1 MRGRCLFQGPLYL
14 LLACG
19 ALVCAR
25 VQAQPA
31 PVASPAPAQATP
43 IAPAATPSATPP
55 TEASSAAGSE
65 AEPQGDPA
73 SVERAKQHFRQAVA
87 FAEAGDCGAAI
98 VEFEAAY
105 QLVPR
110 PNALYNIAQCQER
123 LFRYDLAIRYH
134 ERYLQEAPLDAP
146 DRPAVNAALSTLR
159 NLLGTVMVRSN
170 VPAEVWVDD
179 RLAGQAPGDVLMP
192 SGGHS
197 LELRAKG
204 YIPARTEVRLVG
216 RQRIELTLE
225 LEKAQTTIEVTE
237 TTGLDPTLFWIGTGA
252 TAVTALI
259 GAVFAGRVV
268 SLKDDALELP
278 EVHPDRSE
286 RREEVENAELTAD
299 IFFASAALL
308 AVGTTIVAFVTDW
321 DGEQPPRTDGEQD
334 SGAASLRMTPWVARD
349 GAGLQL
355 GGAL

>member
-1 MRGRCLFQGPLYL
+1 MRGECVIRGPLYL
-14 LLACG
+14 LIACG

-25 VQAQPA
+25 VEAQPA
-31 PVASPAPAQATP
+31 PLANPAPAQATP
-43 IAPAATPSATPP
+43 AAPAATPSAPP
-55 TEASSAAGSE
+55 PAEASSAPGSTAASQDDPVS
-65 AEPQGDPA
+65 AE
-73 SVERAKQHFRQAVA
+73 AKQHFRQAVA

-105 QLVPR
+105 ELVPR

-123 LFRYDLAIRYH
+123 LFRYDLAIRYY

-159 NLLGTVMVRSN
+159 NLLGTVTVRSN
-170 VPAEVWVDD
+170 VAAEVWVDD

-252 TAVTALI
+252 TAVTAVI

-268 SLKDDALELP
+268 SLKDDALDLP
-278 EVHPDRSE
+278 EVHPDRSK

-334 SGAASLRMTPWVARD
+334 SGAAALRMTPWVARD
-349 GAGLQL
+349 GAGLQV
-355 GGAL
+355 GGTL